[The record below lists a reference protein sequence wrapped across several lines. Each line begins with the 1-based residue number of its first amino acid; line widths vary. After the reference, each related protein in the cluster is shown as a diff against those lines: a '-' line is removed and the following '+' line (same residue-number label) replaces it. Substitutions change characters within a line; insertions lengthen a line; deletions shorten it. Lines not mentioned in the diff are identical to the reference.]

1 MASRVTCGQAKKAA
15 SQIRKTLRAA
25 INDLKKSQP
34 RAASTKLFRAQQL
47 MAENNKVFRTQ
58 KAKALRE
65 DAFYVS
71 HKLVNASTMNWPKWK
86 DRAEAMLESFNKISE
101 QLSACR

>member
-1 MASRVTCGQAKKAA
+1 MATRVTCGQAKKAA
-15 SQIRKTLRAA
+15 SEIRKTLRAA
-25 INDLKKSQP
+25 IKDLNKSQP

-47 MAENNKVFRTQ
+47 MAENNKVFRSQ

-71 HKLVNASTMNWPKWK
+71 HKLVNASTMHWPKWK
-86 DRAEAMLESFNKISE
+86 NRAQAMLESFDKLAG
-101 QLSACR
+101 QLPACK